1 MVLEVA
7 SVAVYSSMS
16 TRSAAARAG
25 NEVVG
30 VRERGLHDGGLHA
43 AVLRRPGSVVVSPRV
58 EGWGGRGD
66 CECACEV
73 GRGWSVGWLPLTF
86 SGRVR

>member
-1 MVLEVA
+1 MMIMMERHDGRRKIKVVLEVA

-16 TRSAAARAG
+16 SRSAAARAG

-30 VRERGLHDGGLHA
+30 VRERGLHDSGLHA

-58 EGWGGRGD
+58 GRG
-66 CECACEV
+66 
-73 GRGWSVGWLPLTF
+73 GKG
-86 SGRVR
+86 